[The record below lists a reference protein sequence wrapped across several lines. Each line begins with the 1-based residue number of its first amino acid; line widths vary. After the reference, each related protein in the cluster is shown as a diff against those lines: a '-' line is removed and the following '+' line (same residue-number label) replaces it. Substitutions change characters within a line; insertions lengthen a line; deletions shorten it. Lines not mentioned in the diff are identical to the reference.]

1 MLYALRFSQWNK
13 LFVISFFNNCKLSW
27 HPVAER
33 WCQAFTG
40 PREHLWLTITS
51 AEHWKWKKYLWCILK
66 VPLLVNLYLEAKRQQ
81 EGGPDAEAAVRQYLG
96 LCKVMK
102 TRRVV
107 LFYLYQVP
115 DTCSAAAA
123 KSCQSCP
130 TPLLQTCSKGYETPC
145 YLTFCETRY
154 IIICFLKCYH
164 LKISKDL

>member
-40 PREHLWLTITS
+40 QGAFLIDNYICWTLEMETVSVMYPQGAIAGKFISWSQETARRWSRCWGCHKTVPRSLQSDE
-51 AEHWKWKKYLWCILK
+51 
-66 VPLLVNLYLEAKRQQ
+66 
-81 EGGPDAEAAVRQYLG
+81 
-96 LCKVMK
+96 

-115 DTCSAAAA
+115 DTYSAAAA

-130 TPLLQTCSKGYETPC
+130 TLLLQTPSKGYETPC

-154 IIICFLKCYH
+154 ITICFLKCCH
-164 LKISKDL
+164 LKLSKDL